1 MKSGVLIMEKKN
13 RQEVVCDYI
22 YNNYVQFERLRHD
35 VISNK
40 VQINDGMIRA
50 NALNDGMMNTRW
62 RDITTSD
69 VTDIVC
75 DCSSESGLSIS
86 AKEVLAVLQSH
97 RIPDVH
103 PLRAYV
109 NA

>member
-40 VQINDGMIRA
+40 VQINDGM
-50 NALNDGMMNTRW
+50 MNTRW

-69 VTDIVC
+69 LNDIVC
-75 DCSSESGLSIS
+75 D
-86 AKEVLAVLQSH
+86 
-97 RIPDVH
+97 
-103 PLRAYV
+103 
-109 NA
+109 